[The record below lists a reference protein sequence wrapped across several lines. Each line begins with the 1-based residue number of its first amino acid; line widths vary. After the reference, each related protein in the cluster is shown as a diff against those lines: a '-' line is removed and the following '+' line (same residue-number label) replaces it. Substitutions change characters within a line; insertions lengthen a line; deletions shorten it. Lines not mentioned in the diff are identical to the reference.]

1 MSILNFLTIIFK
13 HKRKIILVFIAIVG
27 VVIIRTFTQKP
38 VYEANSSLIVKMLKD
53 DSSRPAMGLGNSN
66 LSLTLSQDEMI
77 NTEIQILTGRELAE
91 KVIAS
96 IGIEKLYPDMARE
109 AGKKAD
115 LMDQAA
121 MAFEKNLK
129 VVGVRKS
136 NVVNINFQNSDPE
149 LAAKAVNLLVD
160 AFKEKRLALH
170 SDPQSFFIGT
180 QLAAFQKKLRTSEKN
195 LQEYQQNNNV
205 FSLQEQRSLLLKQ
218 RTDFDSAYKLAS
230 DTIKEL
236 TKKIT
241 SIKSQLKYITN
252 NNTLYTHTDRD
263 KIIID
268 AKGRLLELQLKEQEL
283 HRKYT
288 DTNRLVIDAKREVEI
303 VNKFLKE
310 QEEGIIGKVKT
321 GNPVY
326 QNMEIDLLRAE
337 ADLNSQMARANSL
350 KTHLLE
356 MDREI
361 AALDMSEGKIQN
373 LKRELEIDE
382 KNYKTYADRNEDARI
397 SDAMNQL
404 KLSNISVIE
413 AAVAPVN
420 PIRPKKRLNLLLGVV
435 FGIIGSLSC
444 AFVSEKMAQT
454 FTDPESVERYL
465 DLPVLLTVLSKED

>member
-1 MSILNFLTIIFK
+1 
-13 HKRKIILVFIAIVG
+13 
-27 VVIIRTFTQKP
+27 
-38 VYEANSSLIVKMLKD
+38 
-53 DSSRPAMGLGNSN
+53 
-66 LSLTLSQDEMI
+66 
-77 NTEIQILTGRELAE
+77 
-91 KVIAS
+91 
-96 IGIEKLYPDMARE
+96 
-109 AGKKAD
+109 
-115 LMDQAA
+115 
-121 MAFEKNLK
+121 
-129 VVGVRKS
+129 
-136 NVVNINFQNSDPE
+136 
-149 LAAKAVNLLVD
+149 
-160 AFKEKRLALH
+160 LH

-288 DTNRLVIDAKREVEI
+288 DSNRLVIDAKREVEI